1 MSRRT
6 IDHGETLAHDMH
18 DQPLHYVH
26 EVSVPA
32 GNKGPTGYRYRSG
45 WIDAEGQRWSL
56 YTRTR
61 PAVRT
66 YHSDALGAVT
76 IPEDDPIE
84 RDGHAFRNEG
94 DMEAWDLYGGDEDDA

>member
-1 MSRRT
+1 MSKRT

-18 DQPLHYVH
+18 GQPLHYVH
-26 EVSVPA
+26 EVSVPRDH
-32 GNKGPTGYRYRSG
+32 KGPAGYRYRSG
-45 WIDAEGQRWSL
+45 WVDAEGQKWSL

-76 IPEDDPIE
+76 IPEDDECTNQNHGYFISNGVPCDCAV
-84 RDGHAFRNEG
+84 R
-94 DMEAWDLYGGDEDDA
+94 